1 MDNFSFN
8 QVTTVISREGVE
20 SDFQSYHVTILKMS
34 SSKQKITKHTKIKE
48 SMANSQEKRN

>member
-20 SDFQSYHVTILKMS
+20 SDFQRISKLEDGKLRLLRLK
-34 SSKQKITKHTKIKE
+34 SKNKNE
-48 SMANSQEKRN
+48 EN